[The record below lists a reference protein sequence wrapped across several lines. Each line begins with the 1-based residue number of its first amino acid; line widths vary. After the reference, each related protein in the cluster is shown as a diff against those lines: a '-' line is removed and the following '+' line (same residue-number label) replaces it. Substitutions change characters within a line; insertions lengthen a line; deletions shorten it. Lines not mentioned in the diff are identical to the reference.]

1 MALAAEEIKTHESF
15 VLLDEQQVAYR
26 LVLNA
31 VIRSE
36 QDEAQHMKRSK
47 NYLESLM
54 SITRVCVVF
63 LDERQIIRPDEGVT
77 LAECKAEAKRLGA
90 TWASLR
96 IRKTSRTESRNTTAT
111 EKQRE
116 SLPASV
122 GTGQRQAA

>member
-77 LAECKAEAKRLGA
+77 LEECKAEAKRVGRNLGLA
-90 TWASLR
+90 QDPEDLA
-96 IRKTSRTESRNTTAT
+96 N
-111 EKQRE
+111 
-116 SLPASV
+116 
-122 GTGQRQAA
+122 